1 MLPRMTARPQP
12 PSGGPAEPPV
22 GPPVDPAVAVWPLFG
37 LVLRAGDLELRP
49 VREADA
55 VALAL
60 LLPVDVELDPAAP
73 RAGLGDGRAGRA
85 AVAVQEVW
93 RSWADWTP
101 ERWVLPF
108 AVRRAGE
115 LVGMQVLEG
124 TDFPRLRTV
133 DSASWLVPAFR
144 GRGIGRR
151 MREAVLALAFGE
163 LRAEYAITS
172 AWADNA
178 ASLGVSRSLG
188 YLPNGVHRHLRPGVA
203 GGVGDM
209 VHLRLA
215 RRDWRAPGF
224 GAVRVVG
231 AAPCRPLFGLSPAA
245 EPQA

>member
-1 MLPRMTARPQP
+1 MLPLMTARPQP
-12 PSGGPAEPPV
+12 PCGGPAEPSAGAPLE
-22 GPPVDPAVAVWPLFG
+22 PAVAVWPLFG
-37 LVLRAGDLELRP
+37 LELHAGDLELRP

-60 LLPVDVELDPAAP
+60 LLPDDVELDPAAP

-93 RSWADWTP
+93 RSWAGWTP
-101 ERWVLPF
+101 ARWVLPF
-108 AVRRAGE
+108 TVRLAGE

-124 TDFPRLRTV
+124 TDFPELRTV
-133 DSASWLVPAFR
+133 DSASWLVGRER
-144 GRGIGRR
+144 GHGVGRR

-163 LRAEYAITS
+163 LDAEYAITS

-188 YLPNGVHRHLRPGVA
+188 YLPNGVHRHLRPAVA
-203 GGVGDM
+203 GGAGDM

-215 RRDWRAPGF
+215 RQDWRPPAP
-224 GAVRVVG
+224 GAVRIEG
-231 AAPCRPLFGLSPAA
+231 AARCRPLFGLAPAA
-245 EPQA
+245 SPQA